1 MANLKLVL
9 LILLMALQLSGA
21 RPAAEA
27 SHGVDDSSHQYF
39 HNVGQPHS
47 HAEHDVEK
55 FEINYSDNAV
65 EHSNPSHDG
74 TTVFVLDLPL
84 ITLPDR
90 QQNSVIKP
98 LDSSWEPPFLY
109 QIPPPPKA

>member
-1 MANLKLVL
+1 MANLKFIL
-9 LILLMALQLSGA
+9 LILLMALQMSGA
-21 RPAAEA
+21 RAAAEA
-27 SHGVDDSSHQYF
+27 SHGVDDTAHQYF

-55 FEINYSDNAV
+55 FEINYSDNAF
-65 EHSNPSHDG
+65 EHSNPFQDG

-90 QQNSVIKP
+90 QQNSVIRR
-98 LDSSWEPPFLY
+98 LNSSWDPPFLY
-109 QIPPPPKA
+109 QIPPPPRA